1 MRLVA
6 LLLLLANVAF
16 LGWQLLLAEPDEAP
30 AAKPGMVGA
39 PMLLWSEWNEQQER
53 KGRTA
58 GAAASPEP
66 AKRSAPPT
74 LGPHEIAKACFTVG
88 PFSMVSD
95 VSQAASLF
103 DGKEITTQQR
113 AAAARRR
120 AGYWVYIP
128 PQGSLQ
134 GAREVL
140 RYLQSKGVEDA
151 LIIAGGSKENS
162 ISVGVFS
169 NPDKA
174 DRRQKSIAR
183 LGYDVEVEP
192 LYRTQPQYWL
202 DLELW
207 KGRAIPAEIW
217 ANMERKFPS
226 VSAEK
231 RSCQ

>member
-16 LGWQLLLAEPDEAP
+16 LAWQLLLSEPEERAAP
-30 AAKPGMVGA
+30 QPAMVGA
-39 PMLLWSEWNEQQER
+39 PMLLWSEWRERQQQQAGRAAQPAAEQ
-53 KGRTA
+53 RT
-58 GAAASPEP
+58 
-66 AKRSAPPT
+66 PPPI
-74 LGPHEIAKACFTVG
+74 LGPHEVAKACFTVG
-88 PFSMVSD
+88 PFSIISD
-95 VSQAASLF
+95 VSLAASLF

-140 RYLQSKGVEDA
+140 RYLQSKGIEDA

-174 DRRQKSIAR
+174 ERRQKSISN
-183 LGYDVEVEP
+183 LGYVVEVEP

-202 DLELW
+202 DLEMW
-207 KGRAIPAEIW
+207 KGTSIPADIW
-217 ANMERKFPS
+217 SNMASKFPS

-231 RSCQ
+231 RRCQ

>member
-1 MRLVA
+1 MRLIA

-16 LGWQLLLAEPDEAP
+16 FAWQGFSEPEETLP
-30 AAKPGMVGA
+30 PRPVMVGE
-39 PMLLWSEWNEQQER
+39 PMLLWSEWHERVEKKPQKVMQGQALRAEQR
-53 KGRTA
+53 
-58 GAAASPEP
+58 AAQ
-66 AKRSAPPT
+66 PT

-88 PFSMVSD
+88 PFSIISD
-95 VSQAASLF
+95 VNLAASLF

-128 PQGSLQ
+128 SQGSLL

-169 NPDKA
+169 SPDKA
-174 DRRQKSIAR
+174 ERRQRSIAD
-183 LGYDVEVEP
+183 LGYVVEVEP

-207 KGRAIPAEIW
+207 SDTVIPAEIW
-217 ANMERKFPS
+217 SDMTGKFPS
-226 VSAEK
+226 ITTEK
-231 RSCQ
+231 RSCQQ